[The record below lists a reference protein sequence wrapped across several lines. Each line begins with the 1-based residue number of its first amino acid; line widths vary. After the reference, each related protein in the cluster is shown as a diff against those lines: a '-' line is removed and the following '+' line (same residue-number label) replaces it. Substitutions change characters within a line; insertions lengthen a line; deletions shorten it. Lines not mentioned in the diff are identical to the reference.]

1 MIQTVPTSSKR
12 RINQCLALSQK
23 LKTTLMDKNNLLSE
37 LNNKKLQIE
46 KINNEKDTLKSIL
59 EKTKQP

>member
-1 MIQTVPTSSKR
+1 VIQTVPTSSKR